1 VSLGLYPTTILEK
14 MNICAEA
21 VFRRV
26 FDRWQKP
33 LQHYL
38 QARGLE
44 LEAAADQVQNC
55 FLKLWQNCKDVTE
68 DKSKSY
74 LFTTATRL
82 QIDAYRK
89 SKVRSEYSASVQLD
103 KKEIKDGQY
112 VLEEKEFKKHL
123 EQCINSMSAKSR
135 EVFLLHRIDK
145 MSYKSIA
152 ESLEISIK
160 AVEKRMS
167 KALAHLLSNKI
178 NLKR

>member
-1 VSLGLYPTTILEK
+1 MNVCGEK
-14 MNICAEA
+14 

-26 FDRWQKP
+26 FDKWQKP

-38 QARGLE
+38 QSRGLN

-55 FLKLWQNCKDVTE
+55 FLKLWNNCKDVTE

-82 QIDAYRK
+82 QIDDYRK
-89 SKVRSEYSASVQLD
+89 SKVRLAYASNVQP
-103 KKEIKDGQY
+103 KIKEVKDGQY
-112 VLEEKEFKKHL
+112 LLEEKEFKQKL
-123 EQCINSMSAKSR
+123 EDSINSMTEKSR
-135 EVFLLHRIDK
+135 DVFLMHRFDK

-152 ESLEISIK
+152 ESLNISVK

-167 KALAHLLSNKI
+167 KALSHLLSSEI